1 MSVTAIRNEAGC
13 VEVRW
18 SLPAL
23 LLSMP
28 PRPGRLSRPS
38 YFYLVSVASSDNAA
52 GREWMVVVR
61 NSSTTELQ
69 LNLDQS
75 QLVGTPL
82 VTVRRCCVT
91 KSELGEERWRV
102 TWVRSSAED
111 DACRGGGALIWL
123 RMMRMSL
130 GRLIYIPFSCA
141 VCLLVTLVTEL

>member
-69 LNLDQS
+69 LNLAQS

-91 KSELGEERWRV
+91 KSELGERWSV
-102 TWVRSSAED
+102 EQVMSSAED
-111 DACRGGGALIWL
+111 DACRGGGTRLTIRL
-123 RMMRMSL
+123 KRMSL

>member
-1 MSVTAIRNEAGC
+1 M
-13 VEVRW
+13 EVRW
-18 SLPAL
+18 SLPEL
-23 LLSMP
+23 LFSMP
-28 PRPGRLSRPS
+28 SS
-38 YFYLVSVASSDNAA
+38 VVVSVAPSDNAA

-102 TWVRSSAED
+102 WVRSSAED
-111 DACRGGGALIWL
+111 DACRGGGNVLTIRL
-123 RMMRMSL
+123 LRMSL